1 MVSGYAQNGRHEE
14 AVGAFLEMWEGAGV
28 QPNELTVSSVLPVCV
43 AVGAME
49 LGMKVEEYARGKG
62 HLRNVF
68 VTNALLEISDLRNLL
83 SSEVV
88 WRLIVSS
95 FPCLIFGAF
104 HEIRNNGKDICLDIA
119 AKRDDLLSEV
129 VEATSWLDIYRR
141 GLVHEEHKHEK
152 SALTSKRYGMIHGI
166 ELYRGEIRGCGTSG
180 KSNLAQEYRI
190 SKMLTA
196 VIDKASKFLS
206 AGKTN
211 LHGHAQGTSK
221 RKDTLMVSHKPEETL
236 DALSHEQ
243 MVQFSEK
250 TSPNGSSDITNI
262 WRGTFSAHAA
272 SGCISDKPKPQSA
285 SIVSACKD
293 DVHGLTEPEP
303 ENHRDFS
310 GLGRESWDRHDLLRV
325 LHLMHSLCM
334 GMLTPSSRHQ

>member
-1 MVSGYAQNGRHEE
+1 M
-14 AVGAFLEMWEGAGV
+14 
-28 QPNELTVSSVLPVCV
+28 
-43 AVGAME
+43 
-49 LGMKVEEYARGKG
+49 
-62 HLRNVF
+62 
-68 VTNALLEISDLRNLL
+68 

-88 WRLIVSS
+88 WHLIVPS
-95 FPCLIFGAF
+95 FPYLSFGAF
-104 HEIRNNGKDICLDIA
+104 HQMRNNGKDIFLEIA

-129 VEATSWLDIYRR
+129 VEATSWLGHLPTWSGPR
-141 GLVHEEHKHEK
+141 GAQAREIRFHIEE
-152 SALTSKRYGMIHGI
+152 LRHGI

-196 VIDKASKFLS
+196 LIDKASKFLS

-243 MVQFSEK
+243 MVQFYEK

-272 SGCISDKPKPQSA
+272 SSCISDKPKPQSA

-303 ENHRDFS
+303 ENHRVIMHLDMKPHIIPLCSDFS
-310 GLGRESWDRHDLLRV
+310 GLGRESWDRHDFLR
-325 LHLMHSLCM
+325 
-334 GMLTPSSRHQ
+334 